1 MPGLPEEGR
10 DDPAFPRLRHWVI
23 AAGLLFLVTLIAPVM
38 AGLT

>member
-1 MPGLPEEGR
+1 MASLPEEGR
-10 DDPAFPRLRHWVI
+10 DAPAFPRLRHWAI